1 MSDLNLEIKDIM
13 MKASSWKESSEL
25 IFISFCDL
33 MTFSIE
39 AWSFFLTIPVISQLF
54 FLTA

>member
-1 MSDLNLEIKDIM
+1 